1 MYFLLLHC
9 IKLINVLDM
18 KKGNIKEFHIP
29 YKGLVSYFK
38 SFKPTGYKSGSDEV
52 LFGFWM
58 ALYHSVCIALPL
70 GYLLVLLVK
79 IINI

>member
-1 MYFLLLHC
+1 M
-9 IKLINVLDM
+9 I
-18 KKGNIKEFHIP
+18 KGNIKEYHIP
-29 YKGLVSYFK
+29 FKGMVSYFK
-38 SFKPTGYKSGSDEV
+38 SFEPKGYKSGGDEV

-70 GYLLVLLVK
+70 GYLLVK